1 MGGRIL
7 GGGWA
12 GSNTG
17 GGGGGGGV
25 QGLCPPLFLLSSKNA
40 RPLGRGAVSPQV
52 KSSVQFESRRSG
64 LQREEARDSWAGVV
78 LPDPQLRLLCLD
90 TGRLPARELE
100 REEQELAGLTT
111 F

>member
-1 MGGRIL
+1 M
-7 GGGWA
+7 
-12 GSNTG
+12 
-17 GGGGGGGV
+17 
-25 QGLCPPLFLLSSKNA
+25 
-40 RPLGRGAVSPQV
+40 SPQV

-100 REEQELAGLTT
+100 REEQELAGLTCVST
-111 F
+111 RDQVEKKIHIKKFLDLPHFEVS